1 MQSKE
6 ELKKILARIDGQEYK
21 AYREIEGTYD
31 FGDFLMFID
40 HVQADP
46 FASPTRVRL
55 QSPQQKAKFPP
66 ELFQNKTRAIALQ
79 DYLTRK
85 FAKAIRAVVK
95 GNRGIGGSG
104 KISVD
109 TPGQE
114 VLERTSCLVDK
125 EKIEVRFTLG
135 LPAAGRTVLSRQA
148 EEMFFGEIPRIAE
161 QSLFYENLSPVEG
174 KHHVDVVEDQ
184 EYLRAQLSEKK
195 WICFIANGSLLP
207 RISGIDE
214 RPLKTVEGSGQK
226 SVVLFQSPR
235 EMEVEVETLYRGKI
249 KGIAIPE
256 GVTLVVGGGFH
267 GKSTLL
273 NAIEKGI
280 YPHIPGDGREYV
292 VTHPAAVK
300 IRAEGGRAVEKVDI
314 RPFISNLPLG
324 KDTGEFSTDNASG
337 STSQAANII
346 EALEVGAKVLLIDE
360 DTSATNFM
368 IRDQRMQE
376 LVSKEKEP
384 ITPFIDHVKKL
395 YQEQGVSTVLV
406 MGGSGDY
413 FEVADRVVM
422 MDAYV
427 PKDVTRRVR
436 EIAQKYPTLR
446 KPEGR
451 ESFGKVCFRI
461 PLPESFD
468 PQRGKRGVK
477 IDAKGLKTIVYGKTA
492 IDLSRVAQVVDE
504 SQTHAIGDL
513 IHYSATH
520 YFNGAV
526 PLAEGLRRAM
536 ADVKERGL
544 DILDPYKRG
553 DYACPR
559 LLEVA
564 AAINRMRTLK
574 VKTIVPGTK
583 ITNSKLLASNHT
595 LAAGHRAVL
604 KEK

>member
-6 ELKKILARIDGQEYK
+6 DLKKILARIDGQGYK
-21 AYREIEGTYD
+21 AYRDIEGVYN

-40 HVQADP
+40 HAQADP
-46 FASPTRVRL
+46 FASPSRVRL
-55 QSPQQKAKFPP
+55 QCPQQKAKFPL
-66 ELFQNKTRAIALQ
+66 ELFRNKTRAIALQ

-85 FAKAIRAVVK
+85 FAKAIRAIAR

-104 KISVD
+104 MISVD
-109 TPGQE
+109 IPGQE

-125 EKIEVRFTLG
+125 EKVEVRFTMG
-135 LPAAGRTVLSRQA
+135 LPAAGRTILSRQA
-148 EEMFFGEIPRIAE
+148 EEMFFGEIPRIVE
-161 QSLFYENLSPVEG
+161 QSLFYENLPPVEG
-174 KHHVDVVEDQ
+174 KNHVDVVEDQ

-195 WICFIANGSLLP
+195 WICFIANGSVLP
-207 RISGIDE
+207 RMSGIDE
-214 RPLKTVEGSGQK
+214 RPLRTVGESAEK
-226 SVVLFQSPR
+226 SVVLFQSPP
-235 EMEVEVETLYRGKI
+235 EMEVEVETFHRGKI
-249 KGIAIPE
+249 KGMAIPE

-273 NAIEKGI
+273 NALEKGT

-300 IRAEGGRAVEKVDI
+300 IRAEDGRAVEKVDI
-314 RPFISNLPLG
+314 RPFISDLPLG

-337 STSQAANII
+337 STSQAANIM
-346 EALEVGAKVLLIDE
+346 EALEVGARVLLIDE

-368 IRDQRMQE
+368 IRDQRMQK

-384 ITPFIDHVKKL
+384 ITPFIDHVQHL
-395 YQEQGVSTVLV
+395 YQNQGVSTVLV

-413 FEVADRVVM
+413 FEVADRVLM
-422 MDAYV
+422 MDTYI

-451 ESFGKVCFRI
+451 ESFEKVCFRI

-468 PQRGKRGVK
+468 PQRGKREVK
-477 IDAKGLKTIVYGKTA
+477 IDAKGLKTIVYGKTP

-520 YFNGAV
+520 YFKGAV

-536 ADVKERGL
+536 ADVNERGL

-553 DYACPR
+553 DYARPR
-559 LLEVA
+559 PFEVA
-564 AAINRMRTLK
+564 AAINRMRTLR
-574 VKTIVPGTK
+574 VKTMAPGTP
-583 ITNSKLLASNHT
+583 NDKLQAP
-595 LAAGHRAVL
+595 
-604 KEK
+604 